1 MTIYHMRADTK
12 TKEKAKVLD
21 NLPTSTVTPIRVCA
35 YQATRRPT
43 KIVEM
48 KTDTAFGSVS
58 VTGRL
63 GQAHADFLD
72 CAMHCA
78 DEHRIDSV
86 GRLLL
91 LIDPHK
97 LRMALGGGEK
107 KYSAEQMKVL
117 KNDLLQA
124 ILNIETPTLKIA
136 GHIVDD
142 IREAK
147 GVDAEDKRRWA
158 GSGTRQLMV
167 VVFSEHWTK
176 LIDSDV
182 KRYYDPTP
190 LCRIEHGSV
199 AAIARHALTHTRAPN
214 GGWKLERLIKAAGVQ
229 RQASKVKAEMLANA
243 DALAELGI
251 GLDGDRIFLS

>member
-1 MTIYHMRADTK
+1 MNKK
-12 TKEKAKVLD
+12 TDILD
-21 NLPTSTVTPIRVCA
+21 NLPTSTVVPIRVCA

-43 KIVEM
+43 KIAEQ
-48 KTDTAFGSVS
+48 KTITAFGTVS

-72 CAMHCA
+72 CAMHCS
-78 DEHRIDSV
+78 DKHRIDSV
-86 GRLLL
+86 GRLQLL
-91 LIDPHK
+91 VDPHK
-97 LRMALGGGEK
+97 LRMAMGGGEN

-124 ILNIETPTLKIA
+124 ILNIETPTFKIA

-167 VVFSEHWTK
+167 VIFSEHWTK
-176 LIDSDV
+176 LINGDV

-199 AAIARHALTHTRAPN
+199 AAIARHALTHKCAPN
-214 GGWKLERLIKAAGVQ
+214 GGWKLEGLIKAAGVQ
-229 RQASKVKAEMLANA
+229 RQASKVKKEIQESLV
-243 DALAELGI
+243 ALAELGI